1 MTLEPND
8 RLLAQRHLDGQLD
21 AAAAAAFAARLRTE
35 PELARAVAEAQAQR
49 DLLRAAAGLGRRASP
64 RFAAGVVAAAR
75 ALPTRLQLQQA
86 DAVAAA
92 VRTCRRVLLAAAAVA
107 AVGAL
112 WHAGL
117 LGGSAPATLQASA
130 GDVDQAI
137 RQLDERIQSGAV
149 PPPAGE
155 RGR

>member
-1 MTLEPND
+1 VAVHGVDQD
-8 RLLAQRHLDGQLD
+8 RDIFGWR
-21 AAAAAAFAARLRTE
+21 
-35 PELARAVAEAQAQR
+35 EL
-49 DLLRAAAGLGRRASP
+49 
-64 RFAAGVVAAAR
+64 
-75 ALPTRLQLQQA
+75 A
-86 DAVAAA
+86 DAVAQVEHVAA
-92 VRTCRRVLLAAAAVA
+92 PA

>member
-1 MTLEPND
+1 MTLDPDD
-8 RLLAQRHLDGQLD
+8 RILLQRHLDGEL
-21 AAAAAAFAARLRTE
+21 AAAVAAAFAERLRSE
-35 PELARAVAEAQAQR
+35 PELARAAADAAAQR
-49 DLLRAAAGLGRRASP
+49 DLLRAAAGPGRRASP